1 MRVSRRVRGARLFRW
16 SDRGAPDA
24 APDDRALAARN
35 AATQAFLA
43 LDDEQRATVTAVD
56 AAEELGS
63 PRRLRETWAQIAVL
77 GDQATEA
84 YLAATTDTPPGRTT
98 RTADERAT
106 AEIER
111 AREAIRRFRA
121 SHGRILDEAAHLV
134 SGLPAA
140 THEARVALVDARA
153 AIADAGVRS
162 RRAQERLADAERSAT
177 RLDSPG
183 LRERRDAIA
192 RTLELAREARALAL
206 DAPRTAATVR
216 TSLSSVATRRA
227 AAQTR
232 TERIPPALSALR
244 REFSERCSRDLEG
257 AQDRALACLGAADA
271 AVAEAGTLAEAG
283 DWDDAAD
290 RIAAARSELGRAE
303 EHADA
308 VTDRLAALR
317 EVRDDPGRHAADVR
331 FVLRDAQ
338 RLVVDRGLVAEF
350 GPVLDAQSVRL
361 HNAQDRLTGAHPD
374 YWLYLTEL
382 RGIRDRVRQV
392 VERVRSGASR

>member
-1 MRVSRRVRGARLFRW
+1 MFRW

-35 AATQAFLA
+35 VATQAFLA
-43 LDDEQRATVTAVD
+43 LDDEQRAAATAVD

-63 PRRLRETWAQIAVL
+63 PRRLRESWAQIAVL

-98 RTADERAT
+98 RAADERAT
-106 AEIER
+106 AQIER
-111 AREAIRRFRA
+111 AREAIRRFRS

-140 THEARVALVDARA
+140 THEARVAVVDARSA
-153 AIADAGVRS
+153 VAGTGVRS
-162 RRAQERLADAERSAT
+162 RRAEERLADAERSAA

-216 TSLSSVATRRA
+216 TALSSVATRRA

-244 REFSERCSRDLEG
+244 REFSEKCSRDLEG
-257 AQDRALACLGAADA
+257 AQDRALACLDAADT

-290 RIAAARSELGRAE
+290 RIAAARAELARAE
-303 EHADA
+303 ERADA
-308 VTDRLAALR
+308 VTDWNVKTGEFITEAKMGTPPAVRLMALVQTAALQALESAQQRQASAEAALAAAHRVALAKLL
-317 EVRDDPGRHAADVR
+317 PAQQAAI
-331 FVLRDAQ
+331 DAATQ
-338 RLVVDRGLVAEF
+338 AALAAIAD
-350 GPVLDAQSVRL
+350 
-361 HNAQDRLTGAHPD
+361 
-374 YWLYLTEL
+374 
-382 RGIRDRVRQV
+382 
-392 VERVRSGASR
+392 

>member
-1 MRVSRRVRGARLFRW
+1 MFRW

-24 APDDRALAARN
+24 GPDDRALAARD

-43 LDDEQRATVTAVD
+43 LDDEQRAAAAAVD

-63 PRRLRETWAQIAVL
+63 PRRLREYWAQIAVL

-98 RTADERAT
+98 HGADERAT

-111 AREAIRRFRA
+111 AREAIRRFRS
-121 SHGRILDEAAHLV
+121 SHGRVLDEAAHLV

-140 THEARVALVDARA
+140 AQQARVALVDARS
-153 AIADAGVRS
+153 AIAEGGVRS
-162 RRAQERLADAERSAT
+162 RRAQERLADAERTAT

-192 RTLELAREARALAL
+192 RTLELAREARTLAV
-206 DAPRTAATVR
+206 DAPRTAAAVR

-257 AQDRALACLGAADA
+257 ARERAQACLDAADA
-271 AVAEAGTLAEAG
+271 AVAEAGASAGTG

-290 RIAAARSELGRAE
+290 RIAAARTELARAE
-303 EHADA
+303 ERADA
-308 VTDRLAALR
+308 VTERLAELR
-317 EVRDDPGRHAADVR
+317 EVRADPGRHAADVR
-331 FVLRDAQ
+331 FVVRDAQ
-338 RLVVDRGLVAEF
+338 RLVVDRGLVTEF

-361 HNAQDRLTGAHPD
+361 QNARERLTGAHPD
-374 YWLYLTEL
+374 YWFYLTEL

-392 VERVRSGASR
+392 VERVRAAAGR

>member
-1 MRVSRRVRGARLFRW
+1 MFRW
-16 SDRGAPDA
+16 SDRGASDA

-43 LDDEQRATVTAVD
+43 LDDEQRAAVTAVD

-63 PRRLRETWAQIAVL
+63 PRRLRESWAQIAVL

-84 YLAATTDTPPGRTT
+84 YLAATTDTPPGRST
-98 RTADERAT
+98 RAADERAT

-121 SHGRILDEAAHLV
+121 SHGRVLDEAAHLV

-140 THEARVALVDARA
+140 THEARVALVDARNT
-153 AIADAGVRS
+153 IAGTGVRS
-162 RRAQERLADAERSAT
+162 RRAEERLADAERSAA

-192 RTLELAREARALAL
+192 RTRELAREARTLAL
-206 DAPRTAATVR
+206 DAPRTAAAVR

-257 AQDRALACLGAADA
+257 AQDRALACLAAADT
-271 AVAEAGTLAEAG
+271 AVAQARTLAEAG
-283 DWDDAAD
+283 EWDDAAD
-290 RIAAARSELGRAE
+290 RITAARAELTRAE

-308 VTDRLAALR
+308 VTERLGALR
-317 EVRDDPGRHAADVR
+317 EVRADPGRHAADVR
-331 FVLRDAQ
+331 FVVRDAQ
-338 RLVVDRGLVAEF
+338 RLVVDRGLVREF

-361 HNAQDRLTGAHPD
+361 QNAQDRLTGPHPD

-382 RGIRDRVRQV
+382 RGIRDRVRQA